1 MTDRTLVLNRN
12 QVFDAA
18 RGPFYLGLKI
28 LRGRKYLGLPVH
40 EDCTGRRLV
49 IRDAR

>member
-18 RGPFYLGLKI
+18 RGCFYVGLKDTKRKHLGLTV
-28 LRGRKYLGLPVH
+28 Y
-40 EDCTGRRLV
+40 EDRFGRRLV
-49 IRDAR
+49 IRDTA